1 MAPDSSLDDLDEM
14 CSRGSFDALAGFRHA
29 LREFLR
35 HSEAL
40 LKSAGVTSPQYQAM
54 LAIEASEHRELSVKS
69 LAHGML
75 LKPNGAVQLV
85 DRLEAQG
92 LVQRRTSPLDR
103 RSVLVSLT
111 HRGEQL
117 VGALA
122 KEHSAELMRRRPRL
136 IDSLRSLDGSPA
148 VRVGHS

>member
-1 MAPDSSLDDLDEM
+1 
-14 CSRGSFDALAGFRHA
+14 
-29 LREFLR
+29 
-35 HSEAL
+35 
-40 LKSAGVTSPQYQAM
+40 
-54 LAIEASEHRELSVKS
+54 
-69 LAHGML
+69 ML